1 MKRSASP
8 ALCLILLAAVGC
20 SGSPEST
27 SPVCTLEFRY
37 GLSVYVNDSL
47 TGTAIASGAS
57 LVVRDGA
64 FKDSVSHPSG
74 RPELNAFPLLTAGER
89 AGTYQISVSKPG
101 YLPWSRSS
109 VRITAN
115 ECHVNPVSVTAL
127 LQPST

>member
-1 MKRSASP
+1 MKRNASP
-8 ALCLILLAAVGC
+8 VLYLTLLAAVGC
-20 SGSPEST
+20 SGSPGST
-27 SPVCTLEFRY
+27 SPVCTMEFRY

-57 LVVRDGA
+57 LVVRDGT

-89 AGTYQISVSKPG
+89 AGTYQVSVSKPG
-101 YLPWSRSS
+101 YLPWSRSN
-109 VRITAN
+109 VRITGN

>member
-1 MKRSASP
+1 M
-8 ALCLILLAAVGC
+8 
-20 SGSPEST
+20 
-27 SPVCTLEFRY
+27 EFRY
-37 GLSVYVNDSL
+37 GLSVYVKDSL

-74 RPELNAFPLLTAGER
+74 RPELNALPLLTAGER
-89 AGTYQISVSKPG
+89 AGTYQISVSKAR
-101 YLPWSRSS
+101 LPTVVTKQR
-109 VRITAN
+109 RITAN